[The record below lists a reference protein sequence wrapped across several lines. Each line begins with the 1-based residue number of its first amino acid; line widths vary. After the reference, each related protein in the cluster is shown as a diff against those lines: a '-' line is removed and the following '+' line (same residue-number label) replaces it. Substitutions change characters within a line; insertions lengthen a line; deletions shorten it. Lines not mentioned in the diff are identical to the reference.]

1 MHFPVDYFLERRYRF
16 ASLAHRR
23 ACSRD
28 DPEDGARRGV
38 LRQRLITAVPGG
50 TGPRQPGTTTR
61 TRGARCNRS
70 GRKSGEA
77 SAGPEPK
84 IATVERR
91 EAGVPRH
98 GTQGASPR
106 RLACRVKCRPNGCL
120 ASTRRLSALRHP
132 SIGGAKRKSKTR
144 AQKTRRGNENGCFI
158 LSMRSRKKWIR
169 KRLEPPGNK
178 RSEAVSNAGT
188 LD

>member
-1 MHFPVDYFLERRYRF
+1 MKYHMHFPLDYFLERRYRF

-84 IATVERR
+84 IATLQRR

-98 GTQGASPR
+98 WTQDASPR
-106 RLACRVKCRPNGCL
+106 RLACRVKGRPTGVR
-120 ASTRRLSALRHP
+120 APVRLSALRHP
-132 SIGGAKRKSKTR
+132 SIGVKRSDKAKP
-144 AQKTRRGNENGCFI
+144 G
-158 LSMRSRKKWIR
+158 RKKR
-169 KRLEPPGNK
+169 
-178 RSEAVSNAGT
+178 AAGT
-188 LD
+188 RWAV